1 MNKENE
7 NQLLIANNRFVTRQ
21 VMNTLYVYCLR
32 VTSQLMI
39 LQKYG
44 IDKLKGLKENLI
56 SSENI
61 YEKFEVYENLQ
72 FIRYY
77 LVSDFC

>member
-32 VTSQLMI
+32 VTS
-39 LQKYG
+39 
-44 IDKLKGLKENLI
+44 
-56 SSENI
+56 
-61 YEKFEVYENLQ
+61 
-72 FIRYY
+72 
-77 LVSDFC
+77 

>member
-56 SSENI
+56 SSE